1 MCLGGLLYLPFA
13 LMSAPALMSTKAVF
27 VSPRPTAL
35 CSGAWSYLSFALM
48 SAPASMS
55 AKAVFVSPRPTALC
69 SRVPL

>member
-1 MCLGGLLYLPFA
+1 MYLGLLYLPFA

-35 CSGAWSYLSFALM
+35 CSGVPPSSSFALI

-55 AKAVFVSPRPTALC
+55 AKAIFVSPRPTALC